1 MVKIMKEIKK
11 NPPTFQVYVVSLKKK
26 TEYNSDVV

>member
-26 TEYNSDVV
+26 NRIQL